1 MELANRKEPADGFEF
16 EIEEM
21 RGPDAQKSRWPIWL
35 APPTGI
41 QPLDRDR
48 RRWQVARAAGVVLIL
63 AVALLRLLPSSIT
76 HVGVGGTS
84 PQSVD
89 LLAAGDDVG
98 CLVDAAW
105 SPDGT
110 RVAILGYLHAD
121 GCPDRQFVP
130 AQITIYTLAPTTVVA
145 RIPLDG
151 ILARAVHPWPTQASA
166 GPRSGAHPG
175 AYTYPR
181 IRYYDLSW
189 SRDGQSLATRFSFLY
204 PPSKGSNY
212 QTQHAGVMLLDP
224 RGKGAQVIQLG
235 YMESM
240 ELVPV
245 WDSEQASQFSLIP
258 ATGANTYEHASDA
271 PVLDTAVALRPD
283 GREAASFTDEG
294 TVDLFD
300 TASGRK
306 LASLVPRVSERSFSG
321 RTALLR
327 WSPDGT
333 RLLLASG
340 VLGTLTVWWA

>member
-1 MELANRKEPADGFEF
+1 MELANRKESADGFEF
-16 EIEEM
+16 EIEDM
-21 RGPDAQKSRWPIWL
+21 RGPDAPKSRWPNWR
-35 APPTGI
+35 AQPAGI

-48 RRWQVARAAGVVLIL
+48 RRWQAARAAGVALIL

-76 HVGVGGTS
+76 HFGVGGPS

-121 GCPDRQFVP
+121 GCPDRQSVP
-130 AQITIYTLAPTTVVA
+130 AQVTIYTLAPTTVVA

-151 ILARAVHPWPTQASA
+151 ILARAVHPWPMQGSA
-166 GPRSGAHPG
+166 DPRPGAHQG

-181 IRYYDLSW
+181 IRYYDLTW
-189 SRDGQSLATRFSFLY
+189 SRDGHSLAVRFSFLY
-204 PPSKGSNY
+204 PPSEGSNF
-212 QTQHAGVMLLDP
+212 QTPHAGVMLLDP
-224 RGKGAQVIQLG
+224 RGMGARTIQLG
-235 YMESM
+235 YTESM

-245 WDSEQASQFSLIP
+245 WDSEQASEFSMIP
-258 ATGANTYEHASDA
+258 ATGANTYERASDA

-283 GREAASFTDEG
+283 GREAASFTDAG
-294 TVDLFD
+294 TVDLVD
-300 TASGRK
+300 TASGRR

-333 RLLLASG
+333 HLLLASG

>member
-1 MELANRKEPADGFEF
+1 MELANRKESEDSFEF
-16 EIEEM
+16 EIEDL
-21 RGPDAQKSRWPIWL
+21 RGPDAPKSRWPIWR
-35 APPTGI
+35 AQPTGF
-41 QPLDRDR
+41 QPLDRDQ
-48 RRWQVARAAGVVLIL
+48 RRWQFVRAAGVALIL
-63 AVALLRLLPSSIT
+63 GVALLRFLPSSIT
-76 HVGVGGTS
+76 HFGVGGTS

-89 LLAAGDDVG
+89 LLAAEDDVG

-145 RIPLDG
+145 RIPLDA
-151 ILARAVHPWPTQASA
+151 ILTRAVHPWPTQGSDV
-166 GPRSGAHPG
+166 PRSGAPLD
-175 AYTYPR
+175 AYTYPW

-189 SRDGQSLATRFSFLY
+189 SRDGHSLATRFSFLF
-204 PPSKGSNY
+204 PPSERSNF
-212 QTQHAGVMLLDP
+212 QTPHAGVMLLDS

-235 YMESM
+235 YTESM

-245 WDSEQASQFSLIP
+245 WDSEQASQFSMIP
-258 ATGANTYEHASDA
+258 ATGANTYERASDA

-283 GREAASFTDEG
+283 GREVASFTDAG
-294 TVDLFD
+294 TVDLVD